1 MELRGTETRPL
12 LNRGPSLGVRALL
25 LCFLSVLLMVLDH
38 QQGTLANLRNGISVA
53 VYPVRFLVNLPFS
66 VARWADD
73 SLASRDQLINTNA
86 TLQGQLLQQNARLQ
100 KLAALEAEN
109 RSLRAMM
116 QSSAEI
122 ADEVKVTEIISVA
135 LDPFQHRV
143 VIDKGTLEGAYQGQA
158 LIDEQGVMGQIT
170 RAEPFSSEAILISD
184 PSHAIPVEINRNG
197 LRSIV
202 VGSGE
207 VERLTLPF
215 LPNNADVE
223 TGDLLVTSGLG
234 GKFPA
239 GYPVGIVET
248 VEVKPGEPFALVM
261 ARPTAA
267 LNRSRRMLMIWP
279 TELPEPSLPET
290 ELGLEEGMIMTEPD
304 AESTETGTVPESVP
318 AAETPVETG
327 PDEAAP
333 ATTEESE

>member
-1 MELRGTETRPL
+1 
-12 LNRGPSLGVRALL
+12 
-25 LCFLSVLLMVLDH
+25 
-38 QQGTLANLRNGISVA
+38 
-53 VYPVRFLVNLPFS
+53 
-66 VARWADD
+66 
-73 SLASRDQLINTNA
+73 
-86 TLQGQLLQQNARLQ
+86 
-100 KLAALEAEN
+100 
-109 RSLRAMM
+109 
-116 QSSAEI
+116 
-122 ADEVKVTEIISVA
+122 SVA

-304 AESTETGTVPESVP
+304 AESPETGIVPEAVP
-318 AAETPVETG
+318 AAESPVQTG
-327 PDEAAP
+327 ADEAAP

>member
-1 MELRGTETRPL
+1 
-12 LNRGPSLGVRALL
+12 
-25 LCFLSVLLMVLDH
+25 MVLDH

-66 VARWADD
+66 VAQWADD

-86 TLQGQLLQQNARLQ
+86 ALQGQLLQQNARLQ

-116 QSSAEI
+116 QSSSEI

-158 LIDEQGVMGQIT
+158 LIDERGVMGQIT

-304 AESTETGTVPESVP
+304 AESTETGIVPEAVP
-318 AAETPVETG
+318 AAESPVETG
-327 PDEAAP
+327 ADEAAP

>member
-1 MELRGTETRPL
+1 
-12 LNRGPSLGVRALL
+12 
-25 LCFLSVLLMVLDH
+25 MVLDH

-116 QSSAEI
+116 QSSSEI

-304 AESTETGTVPESVP
+304 AESPETGIVPEAVP
-318 AAETPVETG
+318 AAESPVQTG
-327 PDEAAP
+327 ADEAAP

>member
-1 MELRGTETRPL
+1 
-12 LNRGPSLGVRALL
+12 
-25 LCFLSVLLMVLDH
+25 MVLDH

-116 QSSAEI
+116 QSSSEI

-290 ELGLEEGMIMTEPD
+290 ELGLEAGMIMTEPD
-304 AESTETGTVPESVP
+304 AESTETEIVPEAVP
-318 AAETPVETG
+318 AAESPVETG
-327 PDEAAP
+327 ADEAAP